1 MSSGNFFSPA
11 GLSAAATILLTL
23 PGQVQ
28 ASAENYQYQMK
39 YSADA
44 QSIRPT
50 TVFDDGKATWF
61 VIPSDPKSPPA
72 ILIVTPDGKEKLPV
86 RYVTAPNADNTAITI
101 IAYDVAEEWRIRKGA
116 MVVAVR
122 NENFKNGVTVTDH
135 EKKISKEEQK
145 IHDDIAEYLTRL
157 NTVSSQVVINMQHIN
172 VHPENNSADFSYAR
186 FIKTTKN
193 NAAYVNYEKIQGNLT
208 YRYVEQRKEKN
219 APQQKPVF
227 QVQSIQFK
235 TVENK

>member
-1 MSSGNFFSPA
+1 MSIGNFLSPA
-11 GLSAAATILLTL
+11 GLSAAATILLTM

-28 ASAENYQYQMK
+28 ATAENYQYQMK
-39 YSADA
+39 SSADA

-50 TVFDDGKATWF
+50 KVFDDGKATWF

-72 ILIVTPDGKEKLPV
+72 ILLVTPDGKEKLPDH
-86 RYVTAPNADNTAITI
+86 YVTTPNADNTAITI

-122 NENFKNGVTVTDH
+122 NDNFKRSVTVTNKEKQIGKE
-135 EKKISKEEQK
+135 EKKIQ
-145 IHDDIAEYLTRL
+145 DDVKEYLTRL
-157 NTVSSQVVINMQHIN
+157 NNVSNHVVVKIQNID
-172 VHPENNSADFSYAR
+172 VHPKNNSADFSYAR

-208 YRYVEQRKEKN
+208 YRYVEQPKEKN
-219 APQQKPVF
+219 GSQPAPLF
-227 QVQSIQFK
+227 QVQSIEFK